1 MRAIIL
7 YIFAKNLTSN
17 TRTAMRK
24 GFIVVVCIV
33 ISVLVWAGQSSRTT
47 SSVKL
52 PKVYPYYLLDNGDL
66 TFGLGLN
73 FKYNTFCDQICTFNQ
88 GTWEV
93 VGDTL
98 YVYAAG
104 VTINTH
110 EWEYI
115 ESHPDSISPYWFFGP
130 PYFLRKDKMARFVI
144 TAGGD
149 SLIGIISDEPFVGTP
164 SSVKDAALSPG
175 HHEMIIGFYT
185 RPVIHYD
192 CADGVRWVKIPS
204 PDLCGVFDV
213 RRIDRADDFTLV
225 VAEKDSMTY
234 YIAAAPGEGQWVEDV
249 RVGSKVPLRLSRF
262 EADRHPRSV
271 TSYPDSI
278 YVMYYDVYG
287 YWDAEWCEE
296 CRKMD
301 NDRGSYYKRMLDSIV
316 EARPVRQDTIWW

>member
-1 MRAIIL
+1 
-7 YIFAKNLTSN
+7 
-17 TRTAMRK
+17 MRK
-24 GFIVVVCIV
+24 GFIVVLCIV
-33 ISVLVWAGQSSRTT
+33 ISVLMWAEQSTQAT

-52 PKVYPYYLLDNGDL
+52 PKVYPYYILDNGEM
-66 TFGLGLN
+66 TFGISLD
-73 FKYNTFCDQICTFNQ
+73 FEYSTFREPIGQFNN

-98 YVYAAG
+98 YLYSGGFAVCGADIKYAD
-104 VTINTH
+104 N
-110 EWEYI
+110 
-115 ESHPDSISPYWFFGP
+115 HPDSINPYIFLP
-130 PYFLRKDKMARFVI
+130 PLCLGKDKMACYVI
-144 TAGGD
+144 NGEGD
-149 SLIGIISDEPFVGTP
+149 SLVGMALNKPCVGSP
-164 SSVKDAALSPG
+164 SSAKDARHPPFHNAS
-175 HHEMIIGFYT
+175 IVVAT
-185 RPVIHYD
+185 RPTPPVIHYD
-192 CADGVRWVKIPS
+192 YVDGVRWVKIPS

-287 YWDAEWCEE
+287 YWNAEWCEE

-316 EARPVRQDTIWW
+316 EARPVRQDTILR